1 MGKPNYKE
9 FIDHRHDQSIFSV
22 LTKKYN
28 LLAYRDPSQWGNED
42 IKTYKS
48 TSFYPQ
54 IIVSTRQRN
63 IPLSR
68 KIKNILIRTK
78 NVLITKC

>member
-9 FIDHRHDQSIFSV
+9 FKDHRHDQSIFSV

-28 LLAYRDPSQWGNED
+28 LLAYRDPSQWGNKD

-63 IPLSR
+63 ISLSR
-68 KIKNILIRTK
+68 KIKNILLRIK
-78 NVLITKC
+78 NTLKTKC